1 MKKSIKHKQQNLECS
16 YVYGFLPKTNCK
28 ECGEETCKKFAEK
41 VTKNQRHIEECP
53 PLLKKRIQ
61 KYKKEREK
69 LIKEL
74 EIENKILK
82 KEENFVQ
89 SNNYGEAITRIKL
102 KNGEPT
108 KYIIITTN
116 GLVLKDQTIY
126 PLKKKWQTLN
136 NTQNTPPIKN
146 IIDYNKQ
153 ENFTGL
159 IPFKTNSSKTISPN
173 SLFPFDVKIIQEK
186 PLLDNPWITEVAGHK
201 GSLLIGFL
209 KDQTEPR
216 VYEFPLNKQTQKP
229 INEFTELI
237 NYVKHQY
244 EKNEKLGSEVINT
257 NIKRRFNK
265 KHRLEE
271 SIKIYEKNLDK
282 HQIDYPKQ
290 QNSINSPKKETKTK
304 KTITKKSKRKLILWD
319 TSHYETL
326 RFQSFVKELIEL
338 IKETTNLEI
347 QWLKGKWSDQ
357 LLSNKKLLEK
367 TKILVLSGLESSNK
381 ISNKEIDAIKNYIQ
395 EGGTLFLSGPS
406 FEGEDTNAVASNF
419 GVKFEWTKIVDEGHY
434 ESKYPDHVI
443 ISNFHDHE
451 ITKNIEQ
458 FCFGDYGG
466 FPLIPNENVTSLART
481 SQTSNPSETTVLA
494 HKQYGKGVIIFASS
508 STTFKDKYLK
518 MFDNKKLAENIFRYL
533 SSSIEPE
540 EHPIVKPKKEKTIKT
555 PSEPPKSPEEITQ
568 RPTIT
573 ITKEVKEP
581 KVQKTEIKQITE
593 TKVSEE
599 IKPEAAIE
607 STTPP
612 ETLKNIEDQID
623 KLDEKLIFGEID
635 ELTYEIE
642 KIKIKNDLESLNQL
656 LNDNRIKLTKYL
668 EIQKNMQTKTPK
680 NTCSVCGEN
689 LIGLER
695 FCPNCGEKTK

>member
-1 MKKSIKHKQQNLECS
+1 MKGEKMKKSIKHKQQNLAPS
-16 YVYGFLPKTNCK
+16 YVYNLLPKTNCK

-61 KYKKEREK
+61 NYKKERKK
-69 LIKEL
+69 LLKEL
-74 EIENKILK
+74 KIENKIMK
-82 KEENFVQ
+82 KEETFVQ
-89 SNNYGEAITRIKL
+89 SKNYGEAITRIKT
-102 KNGEPT
+102 KKAEST

-126 PLKKKWQTLN
+126 QLKKKWQTLN
-136 NTQNTPPIKN
+136 NTQNAQSLKKF
-146 IIDYNKQ
+146 IDYNKQ

-159 IPFKTNSSKTISPN
+159 IPFKTNSSKTISTDSP
-173 SLFPFDVKIIQEK
+173 FPFDVKIIQEK
-186 PLLDNPWITEVAGHK
+186 HLLDNPWITELTGYK

-216 VYEFPLNKQTQKP
+216 VYEFPLNKQTQKS

-237 NYVKHQY
+237 TYVKYQY
-244 EKNEKLGSEVINT
+244 EKNEKLGSEVIKT

-265 KHRLEE
+265 KHQLEE
-271 SIKIYEKNLDK
+271 AIKIYEKNLDK

-290 QNSINSPKKETKTK
+290 QNSVNSPKESK
-304 KTITKKSKRKLILWD
+304 TKKSKRKLVLWD

-326 RFQSFVKELIEL
+326 RFESFVKELIEL

-347 QWLKGKWSDQ
+347 QWLKGNWSDQ
-357 LLSNKKLLEK
+357 LLLNKKLLEK

-381 ISNKEIDAIKNYIQ
+381 ISKKEINAIKNYIK
-395 EGGTLFLSGPS
+395 EGGTLFLTGPS
-406 FEGEDTNAVASNF
+406 FKGEDTNVITSNF
-419 GVKFEWTKIVDEGHY
+419 GVKFEWTKITDEDHH
-434 ESKYPDHVI
+434 ESKYTDHVI

-451 ITKNIEQ
+451 ITKNVEQ

-466 FPLIPNENVTSLART
+466 FPLIPNENVISLAKT
-481 SQTSNPSETTVLA
+481 SQTSKPSKATVLA
-494 HKQYGKGVIIFASS
+494 HKQYGKGVVIFASS

-540 EHPIVKPKKEKTIKT
+540 EHPTVKPKKEKTIKI
-555 PSEPPKSPEEITQ
+555 SSKPPKSPEE
-568 RPTIT
+568 RKPTIT

-581 KVQKTEIKQITE
+581 QVKQTEIKQITE
-593 TKVSEE
+593 TKVEKIE
-599 IKPEAAIE
+599 PEATIE
-607 STTPP
+607 STTSP
-612 ETLKNIEDQID
+612 EIPKNIEDKID
-623 KLDEKLIFGEID
+623 KLDERLIFGIID

-642 KIKIKNDLESLNQL
+642 KIKIENNLQSLNQL
-656 LNDNRIKLTKYL
+656 INDKKIKLSQYL
-668 EIQKNMQTKTPK
+668 EIQRNIRVKIPN
-680 NTCSVCGEN
+680 NTCSSCGEN
-689 LIGLER
+689 LIGLEK